1 MTQTPPQSDDTGSN
15 GPTQNRSHPSNASER
30 TPANPTDAH
39 NTVQPKA
46 GTSPDEAI
54 AALLQT
60 HGTQIYNLALRL
72 CNDPQTAADVVQDT
86 FLGAWKSWPTFRG
99 DSLPSTWLYRIAA
112 RACQKHR
119 RTEARQSAHAV
130 PLEHALPSS
139 GAVPDVLATD
149 TTPLSESVRR
159 EAIEAIEREITRLPD
174 EYRLPIVL
182 KEIAGLSVQQTARVL
197 DMKEAT
203 VKTRLHRGRL
213 ALYNAL
219 TKSVP
224 TRDAPPPQYDKK
236 VCLDLLDAKQEA
248 LDRGEPFPE
257 LDSVTCERC
266 RAVFKSLDIATDL
279 CHSSSTPDMPES
291 LRQKILSDITA
302 GQ

>member
-1 MTQTPPQSDDTGSN
+1 MDQGTGSSNTGN
-15 GPTQNRSHPSNASER
+15 GSSLPQPTEGMDANTAIEMLLRS
-30 TPANPTDAH
+30 
-39 NTVQPKA
+39 
-46 GTSPDEAI
+46 
-54 AALLQT
+54 
-60 HGTQIYNLALRL
+60 HGTQMYNLALRL
-72 CNDPQTAADVVQDT
+72 CNDPQAAADVVQET

-99 DSLPSTWLYRIAA
+99 DAQPSTWLYRIAA
-112 RACQKHR
+112 RTCQKHR
-119 RTEARQSAHAV
+119 RVEARQSAHAV
-130 PLEHALPSS
+130 PLEHALPAR

-159 EAIEAIEREITRLPD
+159 EAIEAIEREIASLSD

-182 KEIAGLSVQQTARVL
+182 KEIAGLSVAQTARVL

-213 ALYNAL
+213 ALYHAL
-219 TKSVP
+219 TRSVP
-224 TRDAPPPQYDKK
+224 TREVPPPQYEKT

-266 RAVFKSLDIATDL
+266 RSVFKSLDIATDL
-279 CHSSSTPDMPES
+279 CHSGKVVQLPDTVRE
-291 LRQKILSDITA
+291 QILSVITTEE
-302 GQ
+302 Q